1 MFEFIKKAIFAG
13 LTILSRGNPLSAAP
27 LSVAPLNHNKKM
39 FLNMTTS
46 IKQQVINV
54 NGKYQRN

>member
-27 LSVAPLNHNKKM
+27 LSVAPLNHNKK
-39 FLNMTTS
+39 NVSKYDHIYQATS
-46 IKQQVINV
+46 
-54 NGKYQRN
+54 Y